1 MLALI
6 SVLVRTRERFL
17 YICGGKREETGF
29 GKIFPLGKRGDYKEI
44 SLSSTI
50 DDDGCAVASRHVT
63 TRTTPRA
70 AFFLLPLFSLS
81 LPLFFVFSIR
91 LFIFVSRRSDV
102 SIAQIGVE
110 RYAFVCYLKSS
121 RRRCCC
127 CCCLKQPQELLLP
140 FLRVLLLLPFL
151 LLLHLRLELVVIAGV
166 DLAIRREHLKDA
178 SVFRCLLLGRR

>member
-81 LPLFFVFSIR
+81 LSLCFLFFPFA
-91 LFIFVSRRSDV
+91 FIFVPRRSDV
-102 SIAQIGVE
+102 SIAHIGVE

-121 RRRCCC
+121 RRCCC
-127 CCCLKQPQELLLP
+127 CCFKTTPRTSSSLSSRTPL
-140 FLRVLLLLPFL
+140 
-151 LLLHLRLELVVIAGV
+151 
-166 DLAIRREHLKDA
+166 A
-178 SVFRCLLLGRR
+178 SVSSPPPSSP

>member
-1 MLALI
+1 M
-6 SVLVRTRERFL
+6 
-17 YICGGKREETGF
+17 YKICGGKRDEEGF
-29 GKIFPLGKRGDYKEI
+29 GKIFPLGKRRGLQRSLSL
-44 SLSSTI
+44 SLSSL

-102 SIAQIGVE
+102 SSIAHIGFVE

-121 RRRCCC
+121 RRCCC
-127 CCCLKQPQELLLP
+127 CCCCCFKTTPRTSSSLSSRTPL
-140 FLRVLLLLPFL
+140 
-151 LLLHLRLELVVIAGV
+151 
-166 DLAIRREHLKDA
+166 A
-178 SVFRCLLLGRR
+178 SVSSPPPSSP

>member
-1 MLALI
+1 MVLALI

-29 GKIFPLGKRGDYKEI
+29 GKIFPLGKRGDYKDLSL

-81 LPLFFVFSIR
+81 LSLCFLFFPFA
-91 LFIFVSRRSDV
+91 FIFVPRRSDV
-102 SIAQIGVE
+102 SIAHIGVE

-121 RRRCCC
+121 RRCCC
-127 CCCLKQPQELLLP
+127 CCFKTTPRTSSSLSSRTPL
-140 FLRVLLLLPFL
+140 
-151 LLLHLRLELVVIAGV
+151 
-166 DLAIRREHLKDA
+166 A
-178 SVFRCLLLGRR
+178 SVSSPPPSSP